1 MQIIM
6 SAAQDQQQQQQV
18 LDLSK
23 LGVQELQSLHQQ
35 LSSELNQFTS
45 SMVALQ
51 RTASKFAAAG
61 QSVESLKDYKEGQ
74 RMMLP
79 MTESLY
85 VPAELSS
92 TEKVLVEVGT
102 GMY

>member
-1 MQIIM
+1 M
-6 SAAQDQQQQQQV
+6 SATQDQPQPQV

-51 RTASKFAAAG
+51 QTASKFAAAG